1 MAELFWSEEINVKI
15 DLYIF
20 VNYEK
25 KNQNFISDFQ
35 NWKMADE
42 VAKSLD
48 LFYGIVSF
56 VVKKNMRS

>member
-1 MAELFWSEEINVKI
+1 MKI